1 MKRSQRVVALVCLGT
16 LLLIGSVGTAE
27 SSPSSVAID
36 AQTPS
41 QAGLS
46 ASQSSLSPSS
56 ADANQP
62 ASDRPPADDR
72 SGPTPESR
80 IVRPS
85 TIGPPPVND
94 TTAAL
99 ELLRVDDVWPAFDK
113 RGENVTIAV
122 LDSGVA
128 TDAHRSLELADDGW
142 QDFVGNHSKPIDNR
156 NHGTIT
162 SGVLIGNETPDGT
175 RFGVAPGATMIHGKV
190 INGDGN
196 ARTTN
201 VLQGVEWAIKHP
213 QQPDVLLIN
222 VGHGQVYYERYIEAI
237 ERARAAGIYVVA
249 PAGNEGVDGIATPG
263 NIYSTLSV
271 GATDASGAV
280 EDYSVGNVVS
290 TRAQWGETPIYEY
303 DWPESYVVPTVV
315 APATTVSTTADGG
328 FGQTSGTSFAAPH
341 AAGVVALMQA
351 ASERQLKPG
360 EIDRALLETAHYPGE
375 TPPDTRYGYGII
387 DAYDAVAAVADRP
400 PYFEIT
406 RLKHDGPTDHRLG
419 RNKPVTF
426 SARVQNVGDVS
437 DTQLVTISVDGER
450 VGARRLT
457 LDGTETKTIRGER
470 GIACA
475 EPRRSSIT
483 VSTANATRSI
493 PVDICRN

>member
-1 MKRSQRVVALVCLGT
+1 M
-16 LLLIGSVGTAE
+16 
-27 SSPSSVAID
+27 
-36 AQTPS
+36 
-41 QAGLS
+41 
-46 ASQSSLSPSS
+46 
-56 ADANQP
+56 
-62 ASDRPPADDR
+62 
-72 SGPTPESR
+72 
-80 IVRPS
+80 
-85 TIGPPPVND
+85 
-94 TTAAL
+94 
-99 ELLRVDDVWPAFDK
+99 LRVNEVWSAFDT

-128 TDAHRSLELADDGW
+128 TDAHRSLNLADGGW
-142 QDFVGNHSKPIDNR
+142 QDFVGNRSAPMDNR

-175 RFGVAPGATMIHGKV
+175 RFGVAPDATLIHGKV

-201 VLQGVEWAIKHP
+201 VLQGVEWAIDHP

-222 VGHGQVYYERYIEAI
+222 VGHSRVYYERYIEAI

-271 GATDASGAV
+271 GATNASGAV

-315 APATTVSTTADGG
+315 APATTVSTAADGG
-328 FGQTSGTSFAAPH
+328 FGRTSGTSFAAPH

-351 ASERQLKPG
+351 ASERHLKPG
-360 EIDRALLETAHYPGE
+360 EIDRALLETAHHPGE
-375 TPPDTRYGYGII
+375 TPPDTRYGYGTV

-406 RLKHDGPTDHRLG
+406 KLKHDGPTEHRLG
-419 RNKPVTF
+419 RNDPVRF
-426 SARVQNVGDVS
+426 SARVQNVGNVS
-437 DTQLVTISVDGER
+437 DTQLVTISVDSER
-450 VGARRLT
+450 VGSRRLT
-457 LDGTETKTIRGER
+457 LDGTETTTIRGER
-470 GIACA
+470 GIACSA
-475 EPRRSSIT
+475 PRTSSIT

-493 PVDICRN
+493 PVDVCRN